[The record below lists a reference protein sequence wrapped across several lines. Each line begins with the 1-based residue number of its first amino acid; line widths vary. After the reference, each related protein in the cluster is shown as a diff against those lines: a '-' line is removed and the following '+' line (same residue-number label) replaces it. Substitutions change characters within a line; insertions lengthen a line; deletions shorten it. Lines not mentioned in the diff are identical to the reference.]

1 MFGLGMTEII
11 LIAVV
16 ALVVVGPKRLPD
28 IAKSIG
34 KGYGEFR
41 RSFGDLKQSMNF
53 DDIDKPEKSS
63 TSSPTQSK
71 EERKQELIE
80 TYKSQWEQKLP
91 TVEDN
96 EKDVTL
102 ADKPETVT
110 EKKDGG
116 EESGK

>member
-53 DDIDKPEKSS
+53 DDIDKPAGS
-63 TSSPTQSK
+63 SSPTSTQSK
-71 EERKQELIE
+71 EERRQELVE
-80 TYKSQWEQKLP
+80 TYRSQWEQKLP
-91 TVEDN
+91 AVEAH
-96 EKDVTL
+96 EATAVP
-102 ADKPETVT
+102 ADKSETVA
-110 EKKDGG
+110 EKKIGG